1 MATTQTL
8 KKGFYK
14 ASYLNLS
21 PNTEYTIQNTSFNE
35 RMYILIFDAN
45 AEPLQ
50 GIRLKP
56 QSQKY
61 NLVPLQPDYK
71 IVLIGEGEVSIS

>member
-1 MATTQTL
+1 
-8 KKGFYK
+8 
-14 ASYLNLS
+14 
-21 PNTEYTIQNTSFNE
+21 
-35 RMYILIFDAN
+35 MYILIFDAH

-71 IVLIGEGEVSIS
+71 IVLIGEGEVRIS